1 MPEAE
6 RSVLSL
12 IAIENTEGPLLHV
25 SSGPEQHMPPA
36 WQSSL
41 PLKTLQWSNIHL
53 SHVPTI
59 TLCKEKKELN
69 YFARVKS
76 VPNHKKPEAKNL
88 LYTFFFFL
96 SEIVLSSG
104 IYHYTGTTRLWRMRR
119 YSTIISSPTSTE
131 TWQKSTWSE
140 NIAPP
145 LLPSPINP
153 CFPMAVYQN
162 PHLGMLLTLLSHHDR
177 AGPENLQGGDVTFN
191 PGIRFAGKACF
202 FDAVATP

>member
-1 MPEAE
+1 MTFRNVLNKFNKSVGLSERQGTFSNGIFVASQLLQLLMPEAE

-88 LYTFFFFL
+88 LYTFFFFSFL
-96 SEIVLSSG
+96 KQ
-104 IYHYTGTTRLWRMRR
+104 Y
-119 YSTIISSPTSTE
+119 
-131 TWQKSTWSE
+131 
-140 NIAPP
+140 
-145 LLPSPINP
+145 
-153 CFPMAVYQN
+153 
-162 PHLGMLLTLLSHHDR
+162 
-177 AGPENLQGGDVTFN
+177 
-191 PGIRFAGKACF
+191 
-202 FDAVATP
+202 